1 MSKSSCEAAKSL
13 EEAFLRMAR
22 GERPQARMA
31 RGERPLYALFHTFRY
46 STYAT
51 IAVTLSVQTNAHHTP
66 VTPMR
71 RLKTNAAG
79 MITATYRITEITR
92 EAIPCP
98 SASRAPELV
107 TDTAD
112 RIKPRLMICSAMI
125 PMVMVSG
132 FSVNSPISPP
142 GISQHSAV
150 PAAMIPAVSSNV
162 RR

>member
-1 MSKSSCEAAKSL
+1 
-13 EEAFLRMAR
+13 
-22 GERPQARMA
+22 MA
-31 RGERPLYALFHTFRY
+31 RGERPLYALFHTLWY
-46 STYAT
+46 NTYAT
-51 IAVTLSVQTNAHHTP
+51 TAVTLSVQTNAHHTP
-66 VTPMR
+66 VTPI
-71 RLKTNAAG
+71 RLLSPNAAG

-92 EAIPCP
+92 EAMPCP
-98 SASRAPELV
+98 SASNAPELV

-112 RIKPRLMICSAMI
+112 RIKPRLMICSAAI

-132 FSVNSPISPP
+132 FSVNSPISSP

>member
-98 SASRAPELV
+98 SASKAPGAGHRHSGQNKAQ
-107 TDTAD
+107 TDDMQCHDTD
-112 RIKPRLMICSAMI
+112 GDSLRILSKQSDQP
-125 PMVMVSG
+125 SG
-132 FSVNSPISPP
+132 DQPTQCRTGS
-142 GISQHSAV
+142 HD
-150 PAAMIPAVSSNV
+150 PAVSSNV

>member
-92 EAIPCP
+92 EPYP
-98 SASRAPELV
+98 VPV
-107 TDTAD
+107 
-112 RIKPRLMICSAMI
+112 
-125 PMVMVSG
+125 
-132 FSVNSPISPP
+132 PP
-142 GISQHSAV
+142 GLRSWSPTQ
-150 PAAMIPAVSSNV
+150 
-162 RR
+162 RTE